1 MGLVLW
7 IDENALSA
15 SLVERV
21 FKRRGLAFY
30 SLTKIDHFSYLID
43 DLRPALIVLD
53 GATFAAHRE
62 LIVSQYQASEF
73 MQQVPMVLLA
83 PQENMDWIK
92 NKMGTIPKPFD
103 PFEIPQI
110 ITRILGTN

>member
-7 IDENALSA
+7 IDQNTVSA

-30 SLTKIDHFSYLID
+30 SLTKIDHFSYLIE
-43 DLRPALIVLD
+43 DLRPSVIVLD
-53 GATFAAHRE
+53 GATFRDHQE
-62 LIVSQYQASEF
+62 LILSQYQASSL
-73 MQQVPMVLLA
+73 MQELPVVLLE

-92 NKMGTIPKPFD
+92 NKLGSISKPFD
-103 PFEIPQI
+103 PFQIPDLLA
-110 ITRILGTN
+110 RILSTN

>member
-21 FKRRGLAFY
+21 FKRRGLDFY
-30 SLTKIDHFSYLID
+30 CLTKIDHFSYLID

-53 GATFAAHRE
+53 GATFAANRE
-62 LIVSQYQASEF
+62 LILSEYQASEL
-73 MQQVPMVLLA
+73 MQEVPVVLLA

-92 NKMGTIPKPFD
+92 NKIGTIPKPFD
-103 PFEIPQI
+103 PFEIPDLL
-110 ITRILGTN
+110 TRILGTN